1 MVMEDGE
8 DKRERSRNKLAP
20 FWLGFGEA
28 RPGVFFMKA
37 MCRIMC
43 VSKSH
48 DRDRAR
54 ARGYNNADGKIAPIA
69 TATSKGN
76 LLAAVGRQGKAMAL
90 LTWYSLYCACS
101 RDLVAQRQRPRPSVL
116 FNQLGLH
123 PIWVTSFD
131 KEETCVLPSK

>member
-8 DKRERSRNKLAP
+8 DERERSRNKLAP

-54 ARGYNNADGKIAPIA
+54 VGHNNADGKIAPIA
-69 TATSKGN
+69 TATSKDN
-76 LLAAVGRQGKAMAL
+76 LPAAVGQG
-90 LTWYSLYCACS
+90 
-101 RDLVAQRQRPRPSVL
+101 
-116 FNQLGLH
+116 
-123 PIWVTSFD
+123 
-131 KEETCVLPSK
+131 

>member
-8 DKRERSRNKLAP
+8 DERERSRNKLAP

-54 ARGYNNADGKIAPIA
+54 AW
-69 TATSKGN
+69 
-76 LLAAVGRQGKAMAL
+76 L
-90 LTWYSLYCACS
+90 
-101 RDLVAQRQRPRPSVL
+101 
-116 FNQLGLH
+116 
-123 PIWVTSFD
+123 
-131 KEETCVLPSK
+131 